1 MPEKGRKSSAAVT
14 SDAHRGGRGPRVP
27 AGYHAV
33 AGAVT
38 DVLRELAHHSN
49 NRVSLGPCVLGDLR
63 DLRMPSKNFLEG
75 LDPVPLVDADVLTNA
90 LGEPMVLYPRLFRI
104 VISSSNEA
112 SISDGLFGRFQI

>member
-1 MPEKGRKSSAAVT
+1 
-14 SDAHRGGRGPRVP
+14 
-27 AGYHAV
+27 
-33 AGAVT
+33 
-38 DVLRELAHHSN
+38 
-49 NRVSLGPCVLGDLR
+49 
-63 DLRMPSKNFLEG
+63 MPSKNFLEG